1 LNAMSRMYV
10 RTQWASDIG
19 HKVRRVLQELNDVED
34 AVVSAEPNGTTDGV
48 LNVQHQTAT
57 SLVIK
62 GYAERVGDDRIAI
75 TREGQIK
82 IGRIEISR
90 SERRHRKAAEALRA
104 QTSGEWRPVPAGYSA
119 QAQEDYADAIHSV
132 AAAGAEVGQAKER
145 LDWAQDMLR
154 MSRTWGASEDELET
168 WREEVEKAKEDVAKA
183 EGHRDAMTRQQER
196 RAA

>member
-1 LNAMSRMYV
+1 MSRLNV

-19 HKVRRVLQELNDVED
+19 HKVRRVLRELSDVED

-48 LNVQHQTAT
+48 LNVQHQAAT

-90 SERRHRKAAEALRA
+90 SERRRRKEAESLRA
-104 QTSGEWRPVPAGYSA
+104 QASGEWRPVPAGYSA
-119 QAQEDYADAIHSV
+119 QAQQDYADAIHSV
-132 AAAGAEVGQAKER
+132 SVAGVQVGQAKES
-145 LDWAQDMLR
+145 LDWARDMLR
-154 MSRTWGASEDELET
+154 MSREWGAGEDELET
-168 WREEVEKAKEDVAKA
+168 WREEVEKAKENLAKA
-183 EGHRDAMTRQQER
+183 EANRDAVTRRQER

>member
-1 LNAMSRMYV
+1 MSRLNV

-19 HKVRRVLQELNDVED
+19 HKVRRALRELSDVED
-34 AVVSAEPNGTTDGV
+34 AVVSTEPNGITDGV
-48 LNVQHQTAT
+48 LNIQHQTAT

-104 QTSGEWRPVPAGYSA
+104 QASGEWRPVPAGYSA
-119 QAQEDYADAIHSV
+119 QAQQDYADAIHSV
-132 AAAGAEVGQAKER
+132 AAAGANVGQAREHLNWTR
-145 LDWAQDMLR
+145 DMLQ
-154 MSRTWGASEDELET
+154 MSKEWGATEAELEVC
-168 WREEVEKAKEDVAKA
+168 REEVESAKEDVAKA
-183 EGHRDAMTRQQER
+183 EAHRDAVTRQQER

>member
-1 LNAMSRMYV
+1 MSRLNV
-10 RTQWASDIG
+10 RTQWASNIG
-19 HKVRRVLQELNDVED
+19 HKVRRALRELSDVED
-34 AVVSAEPNGTTDGV
+34 AVVSAEPNGITDGV
-48 LNVQHQTAT
+48 LNIQHQTAT

-104 QTSGEWRPVPAGYSA
+104 QASGEWRPVPAGYSA
-119 QAQEDYADAIHSV
+119 QAQQDYSDAIHSV
-132 AAAGAEVGQAKER
+132 AAAGANVGQAREHLNWTR
-145 LDWAQDMLR
+145 DMLQ
-154 MSRTWGASEDELET
+154 MSKEWGATEAELEVC
-168 WREEVEKAKEDVAKA
+168 REEMASAKEDVAKA
-183 EGHRDAMTRQQER
+183 EAHRDAVTRQQER

>member
-1 LNAMSRMYV
+1 MTRLNV

-19 HKVRRVLQELNDVED
+19 HKVRRALRELSDVEE
-34 AVVSAEPNGTTDGV
+34 AVVSAGPNGTTDGV
-48 LNVQHQTAT
+48 LNIQHQTAT
-57 SLVIK
+57 SLVLK

-104 QTSGEWRPVPAGYSA
+104 QASGEWRPVPAGYSA
-119 QAQEDYADAIHSV
+119 QAQQDYADAIHSV
-132 AAAGAEVGQAKER
+132 AAAGADVGQAREN
-145 LDWAQDMLR
+145 LNWARDMLQ
-154 MSRTWGASEDELET
+154 MSKEWGATEAELEVC
-168 WREEVEKAKEDVAKA
+168 REEVESAKEDVAKA
-183 EGHRDAMTRQQER
+183 ETHRDAVTRQQER

>member
-1 LNAMSRMYV
+1 MSRLNV

-19 HKVRRVLQELNDVED
+19 HKVRRVLQGLGDVED
-34 AVVSAEPNGTTDGV
+34 AVVSAEPNGTTNGV

-75 TREGQIK
+75 TREGLIK

-90 SERRHRKAAEALRA
+90 SERRHRKEAESLRA
-104 QTSGEWRPVPAGYSA
+104 QASGAWRPAPAGHSA

-132 AAAGAEVGQAKER
+132 AAAGAQVGQAKET
-145 LDWAQDMLR
+145 LTWAQDMLQ
-154 MSRTWGASEDELET
+154 MSREWGADEDELET
-168 WREEVEKAKEDVAKA
+168 WREEVEKAKEDVARA
-183 EGHRDAMTRQQER
+183 EANRDAVTRQQER

>member
-1 LNAMSRMYV
+1 M
-10 RTQWASDIG
+10 
-19 HKVRRVLQELNDVED
+19 ED

-62 GYAERVGDDRIAI
+62 GYAERVGGDRIAI

-90 SERRHRKAAEALRA
+90 SERRHRKEAESLRA
-104 QTSGEWRPVPAGYSA
+104 QASGEWRPVPAGYSA
-119 QAQEDYADAIHSV
+119 QAQQDYADAIRSV
-132 AAAGAEVGQAKER
+132 AAAGAQVGQAKER
-145 LDWAQDMLR
+145 LNWARDMLR
-154 MSRTWGASEDELET
+154 MSREWDAGEDELET
-168 WREEVEKAKEDVAKA
+168 WREEVEKAKDDLAKA
-183 EGHRDAMTRQQER
+183 EASRDAMER

>member
-1 LNAMSRMYV
+1 MSRINV
-10 RTQWASDIG
+10 RTRWASDIG
-19 HKVRRVLQELNDVED
+19 HKVRRVLQELSDVED
-34 AVVSAEPNGTTDGV
+34 AVVSAKPNGTTDGV

-90 SERRHRKAAEALRA
+90 SERRRRKEGESLRA
-104 QTSGEWRPVPAGYSA
+104 QASGEWRPVPAGYSA
-119 QAQEDYADAIHSV
+119 QAQQDYADAIHSV
-132 AAAGAEVGQAKER
+132 SLAGVQVGEAKES
-145 LDWAQDMLR
+145 LDWARDMLR
-154 MSRTWGASEDELET
+154 MSREWGAGEDELET
-168 WREEVEKAKEDVAKA
+168 WREEVEKAKENVAEA
-183 EGHRDAMTRQQER
+183 EAHRDAVTRQQER